1 MRLKIAVAMLF
12 VVLCTVTGATLAQ
25 ESPMPINPD
34 PECDASEPVN
44 ERPAGPEA
52 STFADW
58 WHHEEGSELWASAFL
73 LAAGDN
79 KVGWSK
85 PAGATITATGVRLDG
100 EASPMIP
107 YFPDGYSGTFQAS
120 GLYFPTGGCWEVSAE
135 ANGSALTFI
144 TYVYP
149 AGYSYTPV
157 GCEESIDQAIYV
169 SAAVIV
175 GEFEGAID
183 ALEPFIWETIRID
196 DVVKGDVHTGDRLD
210 ILAFGGSYGQE
221 FEIGERYLLFLWQG
235 LGYHLRPYC
244 QYAQIVDDQL
254 VVNFD
259 FGPLVDGQPLDEA
272 LESLRTAIQ
281 ES

>member
-1 MRLKIAVAMLF
+1 
-12 VVLCTVTGATLAQ
+12 
-25 ESPMPINPD
+25 
-34 PECDASEPVN
+34 
-44 ERPAGPEA
+44 
-52 STFADW
+52 
-58 WHHEEGSELWASAFL
+58 
-73 LAAGDN
+73 
-79 KVGWSK
+79 
-85 PAGATITATGVRLDG
+85 
-100 EASPMIP
+100 
-107 YFPDGYSGTFQAS
+107 
-120 GLYFPTGGCWEVSAE
+120 LYFPTGGCWEVSAE

-183 ALEPFIWETIRID
+183 ALEPFIWETIRVD

-272 LESLRTAIQ
+272 LESLRAAMQ
-281 ES
+281 DS